1 MSNYISRGDVFYA
14 NLHNG
19 VGSEQGGYRPVII
32 IQNDTGNHFSPTVIA
47 IAITGKSNHKAKL
60 PTHCN
65 LTSLK
70 TLGMPSMALAEQILT
85 LDKKRLKKYVGKIGK
100 EDAKALDKALSISV
114 GLA

>member
-19 VGSEQGGYRPVII
+19 IGSEQGGYRPVII
-32 IQNDTGNHFSPTVIA
+32 IQNDIGKQFSPTVIA
-47 IAITGKSNHKAKL
+47 IAITGKCNHKAKL

-70 TLGMPSMALAEQILT
+70 MLGIPSMALAEQILT
-85 LDKKRLKKYVGKIGK
+85 LDKKRLKKYVGKIDK
-100 EDAKALDKALSISV
+100 EDFEALDKVLLISV
-114 GLA
+114 GLM